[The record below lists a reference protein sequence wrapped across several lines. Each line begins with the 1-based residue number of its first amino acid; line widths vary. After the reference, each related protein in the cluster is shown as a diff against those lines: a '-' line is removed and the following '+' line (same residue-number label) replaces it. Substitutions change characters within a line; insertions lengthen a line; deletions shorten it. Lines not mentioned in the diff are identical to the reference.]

1 MTVTQ
6 WMNRKNPRSE
16 PATGPALQDPGRL
29 SAEVHTHTPR
39 APPASHVWCSCI
51 RVKSIARNYHVH
63 LRKRSKMHS
72 MVKPVLWVEKGTHS
86 LKGRGV
92 DMCAVGLEEGAEGQ
106 REI

>member
-1 MTVTQ
+1 
-6 WMNRKNPRSE
+6 
-16 PATGPALQDPGRL
+16 
-29 SAEVHTHTPR
+29 
-39 APPASHVWCSCI
+39 
-51 RVKSIARNYHVH
+51 
-63 LRKRSKMHS
+63 MHS